1 MFISVKSITV
11 AGLIA
16 LGVSFGRADEPKS
29 ESQAATVDP
38 TVQSEAPSHPQWK
51 VQFTRVPP
59 LLAMHLPM
67 LAGDRGLVVKEVAD
81 ENADN
86 SLLQEG
92 DVLLA
97 VDGRPVV
104 AGQGVPPMAQAN
116 IVVLRRGQ
124 SVTLP
129 VHTLPAHTLNG
140 RIHQSHTLQPGFAP
154 YPWLQPRFAA
164 PSVTASAYAGGNES
178 VSVSQNGDQI
188 LVEMDLPQLH
198 NGPLRYR
205 GTREQIEEEVR
216 NSNLAP
222 AVRRRVMEAIGQ

>member
-16 LGVSFGRADEPKS
+16 LGVSIGRADEPRS
-29 ESQAATVDP
+29 ESQAATADP
-38 TVQSEAPSHPQWK
+38 TVQSEAPSHSQWK

-67 LAGDRGLVVKEVAD
+67 LAGDRGLVVKEAAD

-124 SVTLP
+124 TVTLP
-129 VHTLPAHTLNG
+129 VHSLD
-140 RIHQSHTLQPGFAP
+140 RQMRQSHGPQPGFAP

-188 LVEMDLPQLH
+188 LIEMDLPQLH